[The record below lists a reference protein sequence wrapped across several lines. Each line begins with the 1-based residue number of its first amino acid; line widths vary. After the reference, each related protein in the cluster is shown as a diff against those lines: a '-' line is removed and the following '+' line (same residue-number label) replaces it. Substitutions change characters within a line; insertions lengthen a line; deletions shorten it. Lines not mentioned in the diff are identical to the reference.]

1 MPGGSA
7 SWALGLLP
15 SSPPFPSLVTL
26 GSCQVRSPSP
36 ARPSHPGDCPLV
48 FVKGA
53 PHFLCCFFPRHGH
66 ACGTPSFSVF
76 DLHLPIWVERC
87 LLAVAQGRLCVH
99 PVLWPPL
106 CPSGF
111 SPSSHRTGLCP
122 NRGRASVPSFPQ
134 PHLGPQLSHTSS
146 PTCGALMRLLF
157 QRHLPGAAG
166 MSDNDV
172 PRLGRGKGVGAEPP
186 SEKSTSRSPQP
197 QLTLCPSRL
206 PALCSHESGG
216 NAPVEGRQPRGGEQP
231 GLRENHQRP
240 ASVRTEGRRVPSVLK
255 PFKGSHLGESVRPF
269 QDHDG
274 DEAPN
279 FPCGPPT
286 PET

>member
-1 MPGGSA
+1 M
-7 SWALGLLP
+7 
-15 SSPPFPSLVTL
+15 
-26 GSCQVRSPSP
+26 
-36 ARPSHPGDCPLV
+36 
-48 FVKGA
+48 
-53 PHFLCCFFPRHGH
+53 
-66 ACGTPSFSVF
+66 
-76 DLHLPIWVERC
+76 
-87 LLAVAQGRLCVH
+87 
-99 PVLWPPL
+99 
-106 CPSGF
+106 
-111 SPSSHRTGLCP
+111 
-122 NRGRASVPSFPQ
+122 
-134 PHLGPQLSHTSS
+134 
-146 PTCGALMRLLF
+146 
-157 QRHLPGAAG
+157 
-166 MSDNDV
+166 
-172 PRLGRGKGVGAEPP
+172 GAEPP